1 MHTKFTIISI
11 ILIKPVILPFLI
23 RSILAGIYIHIPFC
37 KQRCHYCDFHFSTS
51 LLHKNEL
58 IAALLKELDLQ
69 RKENFIPDTS
79 IDTIYFGGGTP
90 SLLNEKEFDS
100 ILNAVR
106 NWGSVN
112 PQAEITLESNPD
124 DLNEKNLKD
133 WKNTGINRLSI
144 GIQSLYDDELQWMN
158 RAHNADEALHAL
170 DKAQQAGFDKL
181 SVDFIYGGP
190 LLSDERWEKT
200 LQWIGEKKIPHVS
213 CYALTIEAKTPLAK
227 VKRTVA
233 ESEASEEK
241 QSRHFGMLMDHMEA
255 MGYEHY
261 EISNFALPGKRS
273 QHNTSYWEGK
283 PYLGIGPSAHS
294 FNGKN
299 RKWNIASNQKYI
311 RSIDENII
319 PATMETLTE
328 TQQLNEYILTRL
340 RMSEGIDITV
350 INNRFGEHYAN
361 IVEATARR
369 HIENGH
375 LRKENHHI
383 ILTKAGKYFADAMA
397 ADLFFNA

>member
-1 MHTKFTIISI
+1 M
-11 ILIKPVILPFLI
+11 
-23 RSILAGIYIHIPFC
+23 AGIYIHIPFC

-58 IAALLKELDLQ
+58 IAALLKELNLQ
-69 RKENFIPDTS
+69 SKEKFITDAH

-90 SLLNEKEFDS
+90 SLLTEKELDA
-100 ILNAVR
+100 ILNSVGK
-106 NWGSVN
+106 WGFVH
-112 PQAEITLESNPD
+112 PQAEITLEANPD
-124 DLNEKNLKD
+124 DLNEKNLSA

-144 GIQSLYDDELQWMN
+144 GIQSLYDDELKWMN
-158 RAHNADEALHAL
+158 RAHNADEALHAF
-170 DKAQQAGFDKL
+170 DKAQQAGFEKL

-200 LQWIGEKKIPHVS
+200 LYWIGEKKIPHVS

-227 VKRTVA
+227 VKRTT
-233 ESEASEEK
+233 EELEASEEK

-294 FNGKN
+294 FNGKI

-311 RSIDENII
+311 RSIGENII
-319 PATMETLTE
+319 PATSETLTDI
-328 TQQLNEYILTRL
+328 QQLNEYVMTQL
-340 RMSEGIDITV
+340 RMTEGINITA
-350 INNRFGEHYAN
+350 INNRFGEKYTN
-361 IVEATARR
+361 VLDVATQR
-369 HIENGH
+369 HIKKGH
-375 LRKENHHI
+375 LQIKDNRI
-383 ILTKAGKYFADAMA
+383 ILTKAGKYFADAIA
-397 ADLFFNA
+397 ADLFFNV